1 MAFPSRPT
9 LIFGGGPIG
18 STYATAESVSEIL
31 SALKALGINRI
42 DTAARYPQTNPGES
56 ERLLGQVGAVAQ
68 GFVVDTKILVSD
80 DPSGSLEPVAVGNS
94 LRESC
99 ERLALPNDG
108 QVNVLYCHAPDRTT
122 PLEAQ
127 AAGLDA
133 QYKNGLFT
141 QLGISNF
148 PPELLARFIEICER
162 EGFVK
167 PTVFQGQYNILWR
180 ASEDA
185 LFPLLRKHGI
195 AFNAWSPLADGF
207 LTGQLTAG
215 KTDGTRFADGNLT
228 GRYFKATYDKAE
240 MHAAVRALGDL
251 LGARGI
257 SSAEASLRW
266 VCWHSALRAED
277 GVIVGASSMA
287 QLAQNVAWIDKG
299 ALPEEVV
306 AAMDAIWREVSGK
319 GT

>member
-1 MAFPSRPT
+1 MASPSRPT
-9 LIFGGGPIG
+9 LIFGGGLIG
-18 STYATAESVSEIL
+18 STYTTAESVSEIL
-31 SALKALGINRI
+31 SALKTLGISRI
-42 DTAARYPQTNPGES
+42 DTAARYPLTNPGES
-56 ERLLGQVGAVAQ
+56 ERLLGQAGAVAQ
-68 GFVVDTKILVSD
+68 GFTVDTKIFVSN
-80 DPSGSLEPVAVGNS
+80 DPSGSLEPAAVGNS
-94 LRESC
+94 LRESY
-99 ERLALPNDG
+99 ERLALPKDG
-108 QVNVLYCHAPDRTT
+108 QVNVLYCHAPDPTT

-141 QLGISNF
+141 QLGVSNF
-148 PPELLARFIEICER
+148 SPELLVRFIEICER

-167 PTVFQGQYNILWR
+167 PTVFQGQYNLVCR

-195 AFNAWSPLADGF
+195 AFNAYSPLAGGF

-215 KTDGTRFADGNLT
+215 KTDGTRFADGNIM
-228 GRYFKATYDKAE
+228 GQYYKAQYDKAE
-240 MHAAVRALGDL
+240 MHDAVRALGDL

-257 SSAEASLRW
+257 SSVEASLRW

-277 GVIVGASSMA
+277 GVIVGASSVA
-287 QLAQNVAWIDKG
+287 QLAQNVAWIEKG

-306 AAMDAIWREVSGK
+306 GAMDAIWREISGK
-319 GT
+319 GV